1 MKNKMKLLV
10 APAVAAVIAL
20 AGSPVSAQDTP
31 VVTVDPAAPDA
42 GEQELTVTGEGY
54 TVDGVFVVPC
64 TGANNLEQL
73 VELGADAC
81 DLGNLTP
88 ATLTDGAFEVTI
100 TVDVPAE
107 GMCISAGDLAQTQ
120 VGAVCFGGD
129 AAAGDDGGD
138 EEAADAEAE
147 EQTDEEPLPETG
159 LDAQTLGLLGAAL
172 IGAGGLTALSIR
184 RFSRS

>member
-31 VVTVDPAAPDA
+31 VVTVEPAAPEA
-42 GEQELTVTGEGY
+42 GEQDLTVTGEGY

-88 ATLTDGAFEVTI
+88 ATLTDGAFEVTVTI
-100 TVDVPAE
+100 DVPAE

-129 AAAGDDGGD
+129 AAADGDDA
-138 EEAADAEAE
+138 EADAESD
-147 EQTDEEPLPETG
+147 EQSDEPLPETG
-159 LDAQTLGLLGAAL
+159 LDAQTLGLLGAGLLA
-172 IGAGGLTALSIR
+172 AGGLTALSIR
-184 RFSRS
+184 RFSRT

>member
-10 APAVAAVIAL
+10 APAVAVAIAFG
-20 AGSPVSAQDTP
+20 GSPASAQDTP
-31 VVTVDPAAPDA
+31 VVTVDPAAPQA

-88 ATLTDGAFEVTI
+88 ATLEDGAFEVTV

-120 VGAVCFGGD
+120 VGAVCFGPE
-129 AAAGDDGGD
+129 AAGDDGGD
-138 EEAADAEAE
+138 EAAAEAE
-147 EQTDEEPLPETG
+147 EQQEPLPETG
-159 LDAQTLGLLGAAL
+159 IDAQTLGLLGAGLLA
-172 IGAGGLTALSIR
+172 AGGLTALSIR
-184 RFSRS
+184 RFSRI